1 MALINKQK
9 KSLGSWF
16 PSASVCKVEKYPDT
30 VDITITLF
38 YHYVTPLWTESRK
51 NDAQHFIEN
60 CGMECNIGGRV
71 RVSRE
76 GLNATISGP
85 RENVDNFLDRL
96 KSFEPQFESTEF
108 KHIHNMPQD
117 RAFKDLKIL
126 PVKELVY
133 YGIDA
138 DKDLGPG
145 GKQTNIR
152 HLRNKMTQVYIWS
165 QKIIIRN

>member
-1 MALINKQK
+1 MAQGKQK

-16 PSASVCKVEKYPDT
+16 PSASVCKVEKYPESAK
-30 VDITITLF
+30 ITITLF
-38 YHYVTPLWTESRK
+38 YHYVSPLWNESRK
-51 NDAQHFIEN
+51 NEAQRFIEN

-85 RENVDNFLDRL
+85 KENVERFLGSL
-96 KSFEPQFESTEF
+96 KSFEPQFEATEF
-108 KHIHNMPQD
+108 KHIHDMPQD
-117 RAFKDLKIL
+117 RAFKDLKVL

-138 DKDLGPG
+138 EADLGPG
-145 GKQTNIR
+145 GTHTCYN
-152 HLRNKMTQVYIWS
+152 HFPM
-165 QKIIIRN
+165 